1 MHDAHQSFF
10 QQIRRAPQII
20 SENPMKKL
28 IITAVMTGLGAAC
41 ASAQQPQLQVMPAGA
56 QIAAAV
62 SPLPQEFR
70 ESAAVLGYQ
79 TGQKGLQQLRAG
91 KGPFICLADDPA
103 DERFHVACYHN
114 TLEAFMARG
123 RQLRADGV
131 KGAGVDSARY
141 AEIEAGKLNM
151 PKQPAA
157 LYSMTG
163 KPTDVDTQTGAVAP
177 GVRQLYVVY
186 IPFATSES
194 TGLPKTPAAGT
205 PWIMFPG
212 TAKAHIMFV
221 PTMQ

>member
-1 MHDAHQSFF
+1 
-10 QQIRRAPQII
+10 
-20 SENPMKKL
+20 MKKL
-28 IITAVMTGLGAAC
+28 IVTVLVTGLGAAC
-41 ASAQQPQLQVMPAGA
+41 ASAQQPQPQAQPQLMPAAA
-56 QIAAAV
+56 QIASAV
-62 SPLPQEFR
+62 APLPPEFR

-79 TGQKGLQQLRAG
+79 AGQKGLQQLRAG

-151 PKQPAA
+151 PRQPAA

-163 KPTDVDTQTGAVAP
+163 KPTEVDAQTGAVAP

-186 IPFATSES
+186 IAFATAES